1 MNQGVG
7 KKEAMKN
14 KGKKRVVSG
23 DKWEN
28 GVMEAGKNGEG
39 KKRTQKEGGGENP
52 MSINFSV
59 LSQLNNGW
67 QS

>member
-28 GVMEAGKNGEG
+28 GVMEAGKTRGGEKRG
-39 KKRTQKEGGGENP
+39 RRKKRRKNP

-67 QS
+67 